1 MQGPLRE
8 QARSHRGAA
17 GLVGWCGGQ
26 SSMNLS
32 GPFIKRPVATML
44 LSLAIMLLGG
54 VSFGLLPVSPLPQM
68 DFPVIVVQASLPG
81 ASPEVMAST
90 VATPLERSFGSIA
103 GVNTMSSRSSQ
114 GSTRV
119 ILQFDLD
126 RDINGAAREVQAA
139 INASR
144 TLLPSGM
151 RSMPTYKK
159 VNPSQAP
166 IMVLSLTSDVLEK
179 GQLYD
184 LASTILSQSL
194 SQVQGVGEVQ
204 IGGSSLPAVRIELE
218 PQSLNQYGV
227 ALDDVRNTIAN
238 ANVRRPKGSVEDDQR
253 LWQVQAN
260 DQLEKAKDYE
270 SLIIHY
276 NGGAALRLKDVA
288 KVSDGVE
295 DRYNSGF
302 FNDDAA
308 VLLVINRQ
316 AGANIIETVNEIKA
330 QLPALQAVL
339 PASVKLNLAMDRS
352 PVIKAT
358 LHEAEMT
365 LLIAVALV
373 ILVVFLFLGN
383 FRASLI
389 PTLAVPVSLVGT
401 FAVMY
406 LYGFSL
412 NNLSLMALILA
423 TGLVVD
429 DAIVV
434 LENISR
440 HIDEGVRPMR
450 AAYLGAQEVGFT
462 LLSMNVSLVAV
473 FLSILFMGGIIES
486 LFREFSITLAAA
498 IVVSLVVSLTLT
510 PMLCARWLKPH
521 TPGQENRL
529 QRWSRRANDWMVG
542 KYATSLDWV
551 LRHKRLTLLSLF
563 VTIGVNI
570 ALYVVVPK
578 TFMPQQDTGQLIG
591 FVRGDDG
598 LSFSVMQPKMEI
610 FRRAVLKDEAVES
623 VAGFIG
629 GNNGTNNAFM
639 LVRLKPIKERSIS
652 AQKVIER
659 LRKEM
664 PKVPGAQ
671 LMLMADQD
679 LQFGGGREQTTSQYS
694 YILQSGDLG
703 ALREWYP
710 KVVTA
715 LKALPELTAIDAR
728 EGRGARQVTLIV
740 DRDQAKRLGVDMD
753 MVTAV
758 LNNAYSQRQIS
769 TIYDSLNQYQV
780 VMEVN
785 PKYAQDPIT
794 LKQVQVITA
803 DGARIP
809 LSTIAHYENSLE
821 NDRVSHEGQFAS
833 ESIAFDMAEG
843 VTVEQGGA
851 AIERA
856 IAKVGL
862 PEDVI
867 AKMAGTA
874 DAFAATQKSQPWM
887 ILGALVAVYLVL
899 GVLYESYIHPL
910 TILSTLP
917 SAGVGA
923 LLSIYALGG
932 EFSLISLLG
941 LFLLIGVVKKNAILM
956 IDLALQLERSQ
967 GMAPLESIRSACLQ
981 RLRPILMTTLA
992 AILGALPLLMSRA
1005 EGAEMRQ
1012 PLGLTIIGGL
1022 IFSQVLTLY
1031 TTPVVYLYLDRLRHR
1046 FNKWR
1051 GVRTDAALETPL

>member
-1 MQGPLRE
+1 
-8 QARSHRGAA
+8 
-17 GLVGWCGGQ
+17 
-26 SSMNLS
+26 MNLS

-68 DFPVIVVQASLPG
+68 DFPVIVVSASLPG

-90 VATPLERSFGSIA
+90 VATPLERSFGAIA
-103 GVNTMSSRSSQ
+103 GINTMSSRSSQ

-119 ILQFDLD
+119 ILQFDQD

-144 TLLPSGM
+144 NLLPSGM
-151 RSMPTYKK
+151 KSMPTYKK

-166 IMVLSLTSDVLEK
+166 IMVLSLTSDVLSK
-179 GQLYD
+179 GELYD

-194 SQVQGVGEVQ
+194 SQVPGVGEVQ

-218 PQSLNQYGV
+218 PQLLNQYGV

-238 ANVRRPKGSVEDDQR
+238 ANVRRPKGAVSDGDR
-253 LWQVQAN
+253 NWQIQAN

-270 SLIIHY
+270 PLIIRY
-276 NGGAALRLKDVA
+276 QDGAALRLSHVA
-288 KVSDGVE
+288 KVQDSVE

-302 FNDDAA
+302 FNNDAA
-308 VLLVINRQ
+308 VLLVVNRQ
-316 AGANIIETVNEIKA
+316 AGANIIETVNAIKA

-383 FRASLI
+383 LRASLI

-401 FAVMY
+401 FAIMY

-440 HIDEGVRPMR
+440 HIDAGIAPMK
-450 AAYLGAQEVGFT
+450 AAMLGAREVGFT

-473 FLSILFMGGIIES
+473 FLSILFMGGIVES
-486 LFREFSITLAAA
+486 LFREFSITLAAS

-521 TPGQENRL
+521 VPGTENAM
-529 QRWSRRANDWMVG
+529 QRWSMGLNERMVAG
-542 KYATSLDWV
+542 YARSLDWV
-551 LRHKRLTLLSLF
+551 LRHKRLTLLSLL
-563 VTIGVNI
+563 VTIGVNV

-610 FRRAVLKDEAVES
+610 FRKAVLADPAVES

-629 GNNGTNNAFM
+629 GNGGTNNAIM
-639 LVRLKPIKERSIS
+639 IVRLKPISERRIS

-659 LRKEM
+659 LRETM
-664 PKVPGAQ
+664 PKVPGGR

-679 LQFGGGREQTTSQYS
+679 LQFGGGREQTSSQYS

-703 ALREWYP
+703 ELRIWYP
-710 KVVTA
+710 KVVAA

-728 EGRGARQVTLIV
+728 EGRGAQQVTLVV

-785 PKYAQDPIT
+785 PKYAQDPQT
-794 LKQVQVITA
+794 LEQVQVITA
-803 DGARIP
+803 EGQRIP
-809 LSTIAHYENSLE
+809 LSAIAHYENSLQD
-821 NDRVSHEGQFAS
+821 DRVEHEGQFAS
-833 ESIAFDMAEG
+833 ETVSFDMAPG
-843 VTVEQGGA
+843 VSTEQGTA

-856 IAKVGL
+856 IAKLGL

-867 AKMAGTA
+867 AKMAGTG
-874 DAFAATQKSQPWM
+874 DAFAATQKSQPFM
-887 ILGALVAVYLVL
+887 ILGALLAVYLVL
-899 GVLYESYIHPL
+899 GILYESYIHPL

-923 LLSIYALGG
+923 LLSIYLTGG

-956 IDLALQLERSQ
+956 IDLALQLERTAGFSPE
-967 GMAPLESIRSACLQ
+967 ASIRSACLQ

-992 AILGALPLLMSRA
+992 AILGAVPLMLSTA

-1022 IFSQVLTLY
+1022 IFSQILTLY
-1031 TTPVVYLYLDRLRHR
+1031 TTPVVYLYLDRARHR

-1051 GVRTDAALETPL
+1051 GVRTDAALDTPL

>member
-1 MQGPLRE
+1 
-8 QARSHRGAA
+8 
-17 GLVGWCGGQ
+17 
-26 SSMNLS
+26 MNLS
-32 GPFIKRPVATML
+32 GPFIRRPVATML

-90 VATPLERSFGSIA
+90 VATPLERSFGAIA

-144 TLLPSGM
+144 NLLPSGM

-194 SQVQGVGEVQ
+194 SQVSGVGEVQ

-218 PQSLNQYGV
+218 PQLLNQYGV
-227 ALDDVRNTIAN
+227 ALDDVRKTIAE
-238 ANVRRPKGSVEDDQR
+238 ANVRRPKGSVENSEQM
-253 LWQVQAN
+253 WQVQAN

-270 SLIIHY
+270 PLIIHY
-276 NGGAALRLKDVA
+276 KDGAALRLKDVA

-373 ILVVFLFLGN
+373 ILVVYLFLGN
-383 FRASLI
+383 LRASLI

-440 HIDEGVRPMR
+440 HIDEGIAPMK
-450 AAYLGAQEVGFT
+450 AAYLGAKEVGFT

-498 IVVSLVVSLTLT
+498 IIVSLVVSLTLT

-521 TPGQENRL
+521 VPGQENGL
-529 QRWSRRANDWMVG
+529 QRWSQRGNDWMVA
-542 KYATSLDWV
+542 KYASSLDWV

-598 LSFSVMQPKMEI
+598 LSFTVMQPKMEI
-610 FRRAVLKDEAVES
+610 FRREVLKDPAVES

-629 GNNGTNNAFM
+629 GSNGTNNAFM
-639 LVRLKPIKERSIS
+639 LVRLKPIKERNIS

-694 YILQSGDLG
+694 YIIQSGDLG

-715 LKALPELTAIDAR
+715 LRALPELTAIDAR
-728 EGRGARQVTLIV
+728 EGQGAQQVTLVV
-740 DRDQAKRLGVDMD
+740 DRDQAKRLGIDMN

-794 LKQVQVITA
+794 LNQVQVITA
-803 DGARIP
+803 DGARVP

-821 NDRVSHEGQFAS
+821 DDRVSHEGQFAS
-833 ESIAFDMAEG
+833 ESISFDMAEG
-843 VTVEQGGA
+843 VTVEQGTA

-856 IAKVGL
+856 IAKVGM

-867 AKMAGTA
+867 VKMAGTA
-874 DAFAATQKSQPWM
+874 DAFAATQKSQPFM
-887 ILGALVAVYLVL
+887 ILGALLAVYLVL

-923 LLSIYALGG
+923 LLSIYVLGSQ
-932 EFSLISLLG
+932 FSLISLLG

-956 IDLALQLERSQ
+956 IDLALQLERHQ
-967 GMAPLESIRSACLQ
+967 GLGPLESIRSACLL

-992 AILGALPLLMSRA
+992 AILGALPLLLGSA

-1022 IFSQVLTLY
+1022 VFSQILTLY
-1031 TTPVVYLYLDRLRHR
+1031 TTPVVYLYLDRLRHK
-1046 FNKWR
+1046 FSHWR

>member
-1 MQGPLRE
+1 
-8 QARSHRGAA
+8 
-17 GLVGWCGGQ
+17 
-26 SSMNLS
+26 MNLS

-90 VATPLERSFGSIA
+90 VATPLERSFGAIA

-144 TLLPSGM
+144 NLLPSGM

-218 PQSLNQYGV
+218 PQALNQYGV
-227 ALDDVRNTIAN
+227 ALDDVRKTIAD
-238 ANVRRPKGSVEDDQR
+238 ANVRRPKGSVEDGER
-253 LWQVQAN
+253 LWQIQAN

-276 NGGAALRLKDVA
+276 ADGAALRLRDVA

-373 ILVVFLFLGN
+373 VLVVYLFLGN

-440 HIDEGVRPMR
+440 HIDEGVKPMQ
-450 AAYLGAQEVGFT
+450 AAYLGAKEVGFT

-473 FLSILFMGGIIES
+473 FLSILFMGGLVES

-529 QRWSRRANDWMVG
+529 QRWSHKTNDWMVG

-551 LRHKRLTLLSLF
+551 LRHRRLTLFSLLLT
-563 VTIGVNI
+563 VGVNI

-578 TFMPQQDTGQLIG
+578 TFLPQQDTGQLIG

-598 LSFSVMQPKMEI
+598 LSFNVMQPKMET

-639 LVRLKPIKERSIS
+639 IVRLKPIKERQLS

-679 LQFGGGREQTTSQYS
+679 LQFGGGREQTSSQYT
-694 YILQSGDLG
+694 YILQSGDL
-703 ALREWYP
+703 AELRKWFP

-715 LKALPELTAIDAR
+715 LRALPELTAIDAR
-728 EGRGARQVTLIV
+728 EGAGAQQVTLIV
-740 DRDQAKRLGVDMD
+740 DRDQAKRLGVDMN

-785 PKYAQDPIT
+785 PKYAQDPVT
-794 LKQVQVITA
+794 LKQVEVITA
-803 DGARIP
+803 DGARVP
-809 LSTIAHYENSLE
+809 LSTFAHYENSLE

-833 ESIAFDMAEG
+833 ESISFDMAEG
-843 VTVEQGGA
+843 VTVEQGSA

-874 DAFAATQKSQPWM
+874 DAFAATQKSQPFM
-887 ILGALVAVYLVL
+887 ILGALLAVYLVL

-941 LFLLIGVVKKNAILM
+941 IFLLIGVVKKNAILM
-956 IDLALQLERSQ
+956 IDLALQLERHEGLS
-967 GMAPLESIRSACLQ
+967 PLESIRSACLQ

-992 AILGALPLLMSRA
+992 AILGALPLLLGRA

-1022 IFSQVLTLY
+1022 VFSQVLTLY
-1031 TTPVVYLYLDRLRHR
+1031 TTPVVYLYLDKLRHR

>member
-1 MQGPLRE
+1 
-8 QARSHRGAA
+8 
-17 GLVGWCGGQ
+17 
-26 SSMNLS
+26 MNLS

-90 VATPLERSFGSIA
+90 VATPLERSFGAIA

-144 TLLPSGM
+144 NLLPSGM

-218 PQSLNQYGV
+218 PQALNQYGV

-238 ANVRRPKGSVEDDQR
+238 ANVRRPKGSVEDGQR

-276 NGGAALRLKDVA
+276 ADGAALRLKDVA

-440 HIDEGVRPMR
+440 HIDKGVPPMK

-473 FLSILFMGGIIES
+473 FLSILFMGGIVES
-486 LFREFSITLAAA
+486 LFREFSITLAAS

-521 TPGQENRL
+521 TPGEENRL
-529 QRWSRRANDWMVG
+529 QRWSQRANEWMVG

-551 LRHKRLTLLSLF
+551 LRHRRLTLLSLI
-563 VTIGVNI
+563 VTVGVNI

-598 LSFSVMQPKMEI
+598 LSFSVMQPKMET
-610 FRRAVLKDEAVES
+610 FRRAVLKDDAVQS

-629 GNNGTNNAFM
+629 GTNGTNNAFM
-639 LVRLKPIKERSIS
+639 LVRLKPIKERNIS

-664 PKVPGAQ
+664 PKVAGAQ

-694 YILQSGDLG
+694 YILQSADLG
-703 ALREWYP
+703 ELREWYP

-728 EGRGARQVTLIV
+728 EGRGAQQVTLIV

-821 NDRVSHEGQFAS
+821 DDRVSHEGQFAS
-833 ESIAFDMAEG
+833 ESISFDMAEG
-843 VTVEQGGA
+843 VTVEQGTA

-856 IAKVGL
+856 IAKLGM

-867 AKMAGTA
+867 VKMAGTA

-956 IDLALQLERSQ
+956 IDLALQLERHQ

-992 AILGALPLLMSRA
+992 AILGALPLLLSRA

-1031 TTPVVYLYLDRLRHR
+1031 TTPVVYLYLDKLRHR
-1046 FNKWR
+1046 FNHWR

>member
-1 MQGPLRE
+1 
-8 QARSHRGAA
+8 
-17 GLVGWCGGQ
+17 
-26 SSMNLS
+26 MNLS

-316 AGANIIETVNEIKA
+316 AGANIIETVKEIKA

-578 TFMPQQDTGQLIG
+578 TFLPQQDTGQLIG

-639 LVRLKPIKERSIS
+639 LVRLKPIKERNIS

-703 ALREWYP
+703 ALRQWYP

-715 LKALPELTAIDAR
+715 LRALPELTAIDAR

-843 VTVEQGGA
+843 VTVEQGSA

-867 AKMAGTA
+867 AKVAGTA
-874 DAFAATQKSQPWM
+874 NAFAATQKSQPWM

-956 IDLALQLERSQ
+956 IDLALQLERNQ

-992 AILGALPLLMSRA
+992 AILGALPLLLSRA

-1031 TTPVVYLYLDRLRHR
+1031 TTPVVYLYLDKLRHR

>member
-1 MQGPLRE
+1 
-8 QARSHRGAA
+8 
-17 GLVGWCGGQ
+17 
-26 SSMNLS
+26 MNLS
-32 GPFIKRPVATML
+32 GPFIRRPVATML

-68 DFPVIVVQASLPG
+68 DFPVIVVSASLPG

-90 VATPLERSFGSIA
+90 VATPLERSFGAIA

-119 ILQFDLD
+119 ILQFDMD

-144 TLLPSGM
+144 NLLPSGM

-194 SQVQGVGEVQ
+194 SQVPGVGEVQ

-218 PQSLNQYGV
+218 PQLLNQYGV

-238 ANVRRPKGSVEDDQR
+238 ANVRRPKGSIEDDQR
-253 LWQVQAN
+253 MWQVQAN

-270 SLIIHY
+270 PLIIRY
-276 NGGAALRLKDVA
+276 QNGSALRLGDVA
-288 KVSDGVE
+288 KVRDSVE

-316 AGANIIETVNEIKA
+316 AGANIIKTVNDIKA

-373 ILVVFLFLGN
+373 ILVVYLFLGN

-440 HIDEGVRPMR
+440 HIDEGVAPMK
-450 AAYLGAQEVGFT
+450 AAYLGAKEVGFT

-486 LFREFSITLAAA
+486 LFREFSITLAAS

-521 TPGQENRL
+521 IPGEENRL
-529 QRWSRRANDWMVG
+529 QRASRRANDWMV
-542 KYATSLDWV
+542 KHYANGLDWV

-578 TFMPQQDTGQLIG
+578 TFLPQQDTGQLIG
-591 FVRGDDG
+591 FVRGDNG
-598 LSFSVMQPKMEI
+598 LSFNVMQPKMET
-610 FRRAVLKDEAVES
+610 FRRAVLKDDAVES

-629 GNNGTNNAFM
+629 GTNGTNNAFM
-639 LVRLKPIKERSIS
+639 LVRLKPIKERNIS

-664 PKVPGAQ
+664 PKVAGAQ

-679 LQFGGGREQTTSQYS
+679 LQFGGGREQTTSQYT
-694 YILQSGDLG
+694 YILQSGDLS

-710 KVVTA
+710 KVVAA

-728 EGRGARQVTLIV
+728 EGRGAAQVTLVV
-740 DRDQAKRLGVDMD
+740 DRDQAKRLGVDMS

-794 LKQVQVITA
+794 LNQVQVITA
-803 DGARIP
+803 AGARIP
-809 LSTIAHYENSLE
+809 LSAIAHYENSLE

-833 ESIAFDMAEG
+833 ESISFDMAEG
-843 VTVEQGGA
+843 VTVEQGSA

-856 IAKVGL
+856 IAKLGL
-862 PEDVI
+862 PEEVI

-899 GVLYESYIHPL
+899 GVLYESYVHPL

-923 LLSIYALGG
+923 LLSIYVLGG

-956 IDLALQLERSQ
+956 IDLALQLERHQ
-967 GMAPLESIRSACLQ
+967 GMEPLESIRSACLL

-992 AILGALPLLMSRA
+992 AILGALPLLLSTA

-1022 IFSQVLTLY
+1022 IFSQVLTLF

-1046 FNKWR
+1046 VNRWR
-1051 GVRTDAALETPL
+1051 GVRTDASLETPL

>member
-1 MQGPLRE
+1 
-8 QARSHRGAA
+8 
-17 GLVGWCGGQ
+17 
-26 SSMNLS
+26 MNLS
-32 GPFIKRPVATML
+32 GPFIRRPVATML

-90 VATPLERSFGSIA
+90 VATPLERSFGAIA

-144 TLLPSGM
+144 NLLPSGM

-194 SQVQGVGEVQ
+194 SQVSGVGEVQ

-218 PQSLNQYGV
+218 PQLLNQYGV
-227 ALDDVRNTIAN
+227 ALDDVRKTIAE
-238 ANVRRPKGSVEDDQR
+238 ANVRRPKGSVENSE
-253 LWQVQAN
+253 LMWQVQAN

-270 SLIIHY
+270 PLIIHY
-276 NGGAALRLKDVA
+276 KDGAALRLKDVA

-373 ILVVFLFLGN
+373 ILVVYLFLGN
-383 FRASLI
+383 LRASLI

-440 HIDEGVRPMR
+440 HIDEGIAPMK
-450 AAYLGAQEVGFT
+450 AAYLGAKEVGFT

-521 TPGQENRL
+521 VPGQENGL
-529 QRWSRRANDWMVG
+529 QRWSQRSNDWMVA
-542 KYATSLDWV
+542 KYASSLDWV

-563 VTIGVNI
+563 LTIGVNI

-598 LSFSVMQPKMEI
+598 LSFTVMQPKMEI
-610 FRRAVLKDEAVES
+610 FRREVLKDPAVES

-629 GNNGTNNAFM
+629 GSNGTNNAFM
-639 LVRLKPIKERSIS
+639 LVRLKPIKERNIS

-694 YILQSGDLG
+694 YIIQSGDLG

-715 LKALPELTAIDAR
+715 LRALPELTAIDAR
-728 EGRGARQVTLIV
+728 EGRGAQQVTLVV
-740 DRDQAKRLGVDMD
+740 DRDQAKRLGIDMN

-785 PKYAQDPIT
+785 PKYAQDPVT
-794 LKQVQVITA
+794 LNQVQVITA
-803 DGARIP
+803 DGARVP

-821 NDRVSHEGQFAS
+821 DDRVSHEGQFAS
-833 ESIAFDMAEG
+833 ESISFDMAEG
-843 VTVEQGGA
+843 VTVEQGTA

-856 IAKVGL
+856 IAKVGM

-867 AKMAGTA
+867 VKMAGTA
-874 DAFAATQKSQPWM
+874 DAFAATQKSQPFM
-887 ILGALVAVYLVL
+887 ILGALLAVYLVL

-923 LLSIYALGG
+923 LLSIYVLGSQ
-932 EFSLISLLG
+932 FSLISLLG

-956 IDLALQLERSQ
+956 IDLALQLERHQ
-967 GMAPLESIRSACLQ
+967 GLSPLDSIRSACLL

-992 AILGALPLLMSRA
+992 AILGALPLLLSSA

-1022 IFSQVLTLY
+1022 VFSQILTLY
-1031 TTPVVYLYLDRLRHR
+1031 TTPVVYLYLDRLRHK
-1046 FNKWR
+1046 FNHWR

>member
-1 MQGPLRE
+1 
-8 QARSHRGAA
+8 
-17 GLVGWCGGQ
+17 
-26 SSMNLS
+26 MNLS

-90 VATPLERSFGSIA
+90 VATPLERSFGAIA

-144 TLLPSGM
+144 NLLPSGM

-218 PQSLNQYGV
+218 PQALNQYGV
-227 ALDDVRNTIAN
+227 ALDDVRKTIAA
-238 ANVRRPKGSVEDDQR
+238 ANVRRPKGSVEDGER
-253 LWQVQAN
+253 LWQIQAN

-276 NGGAALRLKDVA
+276 KDGAALRLKDVA

-373 ILVVFLFLGN
+373 VLVVFLFLGN

-440 HIDEGVRPMR
+440 HIDEGVKPMK
-450 AAYLGAQEVGFT
+450 AAYLGAKEVGFT

-473 FLSILFMGGIIES
+473 FLSILFMGGIVES

-529 QRWSRRANDWMVG
+529 QRWSRKTNDWMVG
-542 KYATSLDWV
+542 KYAASLDWV
-551 LRHKRLTLLSLF
+551 LRHRRLTLLSLIIT
-563 VTIGVNI
+563 VGVNV

-598 LSFSVMQPKMEI
+598 LSFSVMQPKMET

-629 GNNGTNNAFM
+629 GTNGTNNAFM
-639 LVRLKPIKERSIS
+639 LVRLKPIKERNLS

-715 LKALPELTAIDAR
+715 LRALPELTAIDAR
-728 EGRGARQVTLIV
+728 EGRGAQQVTLIV
-740 DRDQAKRLGVDMD
+740 DRDQAKRLGVDMN

-785 PKYAQDPIT
+785 QKYAQDPVT
-794 LKQVQVITA
+794 LNQVQVITA

-821 NDRVSHEGQFAS
+821 DDRVSHEGQFAS

-843 VTVEQGGA
+843 VTVEQGSA

-874 DAFAATQKSQPWM
+874 DAFAATQKSQPFM
-887 ILGALVAVYLVL
+887 ILGALLAVYLVL

-956 IDLALQLERSQ
+956 IDLALQLERHQ
-967 GMAPLESIRSACLQ
+967 GLSPLESIRSACLQ

-992 AILGALPLLMSRA
+992 AILGALPLLLSRA

-1031 TTPVVYLYLDRLRHR
+1031 TTPVVYLYLDKLRHR

>member
-1 MQGPLRE
+1 
-8 QARSHRGAA
+8 
-17 GLVGWCGGQ
+17 
-26 SSMNLS
+26 MNLS

-90 VATPLERSFGSIA
+90 VATPLERSFGAIA

-144 TLLPSGM
+144 NLLPSGM

-218 PQSLNQYGV
+218 PQALNQYGV
-227 ALDDVRNTIAN
+227 ALDDVRKTIAE

-253 LWQVQAN
+253 LWQIQAN

-440 HIDEGVRPMR
+440 HIDEGVKPMK
-450 AAYLGAQEVGFT
+450 AAYLGAKEVGFT

-521 TPGQENRL
+521 KPGEENRL
-529 QRWSRRANDWMVG
+529 QRWSRRTNDWMVG

-551 LRHKRLTLLSLF
+551 LRHRRLTLLSLIIT
-563 VTIGVNI
+563 VGVNV

-598 LSFSVMQPKMEI
+598 LSFSVMQPKMET
-610 FRRAVLKDEAVES
+610 FRRAVLKDDAVES

-629 GNNGTNNAFM
+629 GTNGTNNAFM
-639 LVRLKPIKERSIS
+639 LVRLKPIKERNIS

-664 PKVPGAQ
+664 PKVAGAQ

-703 ALREWYP
+703 ELREWYP

-715 LKALPELTAIDAR
+715 LRALPELTAIDAR
-728 EGRGARQVTLIV
+728 EGAGAQQVTLIV
-740 DRDQAKRLGVDMD
+740 DRDQAKRLGVDME

-785 PKYAQDPIT
+785 PKYAQDPVT

-809 LSTIAHYENSLE
+809 LSTFAHYENSLE
-821 NDRVSHEGQFAS
+821 DDRVSHEGQFAS
-833 ESIAFDMAEG
+833 ESISFDMAEG
-843 VTVEQGGA
+843 VTVEQGSA

-856 IAKVGL
+856 IARLGL

-867 AKMAGTA
+867 VKMAGTA
-874 DAFAATQKSQPWM
+874 DAFAATQKSQPFM
-887 ILGALVAVYLVL
+887 ILGALLAVYLVL

-923 LLSIYALGG
+923 LLSIYVLGG

-956 IDLALQLERSQ
+956 IDLALQLERHQ

-992 AILGALPLLMSRA
+992 AILGALPLLLGRA

-1031 TTPVVYLYLDRLRHR
+1031 TTPVVYLYLDKLRHR

>member
-1 MQGPLRE
+1 
-8 QARSHRGAA
+8 
-17 GLVGWCGGQ
+17 
-26 SSMNLS
+26 MNLS

-90 VATPLERSFGSIA
+90 VATPLERSFGAIA

-144 TLLPSGM
+144 NLLPSGM

-218 PQSLNQYGV
+218 PQALNQYGV
-227 ALDDVRNTIAN
+227 ALDDVRKTIAD
-238 ANVRRPKGSVEDDQR
+238 ANVRRPKGSVEDRER
-253 LWQVQAN
+253 LWQIQAN

-276 NGGAALRLKDVA
+276 ADGAALRLKDVA

-373 ILVVFLFLGN
+373 VLVVYLFLGN

-440 HIDEGVRPMR
+440 HIDEGVKPMQ
-450 AAYLGAQEVGFT
+450 AAYLGAKEVGFT

-473 FLSILFMGGIIES
+473 FLSILFMGGLVES

-529 QRWSRRANDWMVG
+529 QRWSHKTNDWMVG

-551 LRHKRLTLLSLF
+551 LRHRRLTLFSLLLT
-563 VTIGVNI
+563 VGVNI

-578 TFMPQQDTGQLIG
+578 TFLPQQDTGQLIG

-598 LSFSVMQPKMEI
+598 LSFNVMQPKMET

-629 GNNGTNNAFM
+629 GSNGTNNAFM
-639 LVRLKPIKERSIS
+639 IVRLKPIKQRQLS

-664 PKVPGAQ
+664 PKVPGSQ

-679 LQFGGGREQTTSQYS
+679 LQFGGGREQTSSQYT
-694 YILQSGDLG
+694 YILQSGDL
-703 ALREWYP
+703 AELRKWFP

-715 LKALPELTAIDAR
+715 LRALPELTAIDAR
-728 EGRGARQVTLIV
+728 EGAGAQQVTLIV
-740 DRDQAKRLGVDMD
+740 DRDQAKRLGVDMN

-785 PKYAQDPIT
+785 PKYAQDPVT
-794 LKQVQVITA
+794 LKQVEVITA
-803 DGARIP
+803 DGARVP
-809 LSTIAHYENSLE
+809 LSTFAHYENSLE

-833 ESIAFDMAEG
+833 ESISFDMAEG
-843 VTVEQGGA
+843 VTVEQGSA

-874 DAFAATQKSQPWM
+874 DAFAATQKSQPFM
-887 ILGALVAVYLVL
+887 ILGALLAVYLVL

-941 LFLLIGVVKKNAILM
+941 IFLLIGVVKKNAILM
-956 IDLALQLERSQ
+956 IDLALQLERHQ
-967 GMAPLESIRSACLQ
+967 GLSPLESIRSACLQ

-992 AILGALPLLMSRA
+992 AILGALPLLLGRA

-1022 IFSQVLTLY
+1022 VFSQVLTLY
-1031 TTPVVYLYLDRLRHR
+1031 TTPVVYLYLDKLRHR

>member
-1 MQGPLRE
+1 
-8 QARSHRGAA
+8 
-17 GLVGWCGGQ
+17 
-26 SSMNLS
+26 MNLS

-90 VATPLERSFGSIA
+90 VATPLERSFGAIA

-144 TLLPSGM
+144 NLLPSGM

-218 PQSLNQYGV
+218 PQALNQYGV
-227 ALDDVRNTIAN
+227 ALDDVRKTIAD
-238 ANVRRPKGSVEDDQR
+238 ANVRRPKGSVEDGQR
-253 LWQVQAN
+253 LWQIQAN

-276 NGGAALRLKDVA
+276 ADGAALRLKDVA

-339 PASVKLNLAMDRS
+339 PASVKLDLAMDRS

-365 LLIAVALV
+365 LLIAVVLV

-440 HIDEGVRPMR
+440 HIDEGVKPMQ
-450 AAYLGAQEVGFT
+450 AAYLGAKEVGFT

-473 FLSILFMGGIIES
+473 FLSILFMGGIVES

-521 TPGQENRL
+521 TPRQENRL
-529 QRWSRRANDWMVG
+529 QRWSRRTNDWMVG

-551 LRHKRLTLLSLF
+551 LRHRRLTLLSLLIT
-563 VTIGVNI
+563 VGVNV

-629 GNNGTNNAFM
+629 GSNGTNNAFM
-639 LVRLKPIKERSIS
+639 LVRLKPIKERQLN

-703 ALREWYP
+703 ELRKWYP
-710 KVVTA
+710 KVVAA
-715 LKALPELTAIDAR
+715 LRALPELTAIDAR
-728 EGRGARQVTLIV
+728 EGKGAQQVTLIV
-740 DRDQAKRLGVDMD
+740 DRDQAKRLGIDMD
-753 MVTAV
+753 MVTSV

-785 PKYAQDPIT
+785 PKYAQDPVT

-803 DGARIP
+803 DGARVP
-809 LSTIAHYENSLE
+809 LSTIAHYESSLE
-821 NDRVSHEGQFAS
+821 DDRVSHEGQFAS
-833 ESIAFDMAEG
+833 EDISFDMAEG
-843 VTVEQGGA
+843 VTVEQGSA

-856 IAKVGL
+856 IAKLGL

-874 DAFAATQKSQPWM
+874 DAFAATQKSQPFM
-887 ILGALVAVYLVL
+887 ILGALLAVYLVL

-956 IDLALQLERSQ
+956 IDLALQLERHQ
-967 GMAPLESIRSACLQ
+967 GLSPLESIRSACLQ

-992 AILGALPLLMSRA
+992 AILGALPLLLSRA

-1031 TTPVVYLYLDRLRHR
+1031 TTPVVYLYLDKLRHR
-1046 FNKWR
+1046 FNNWR

>member
-1 MQGPLRE
+1 
-8 QARSHRGAA
+8 
-17 GLVGWCGGQ
+17 
-26 SSMNLS
+26 MNLS
-32 GPFIKRPVATML
+32 GPFIRRPVATML
-44 LSLAIMLLGG
+44 LSFAIMLLGG

-90 VATPLERSFGSIA
+90 VATPLERSFGAIA

-144 TLLPSGM
+144 NLLPSGM

-194 SQVQGVGEVQ
+194 SQVSGVGEVQ

-218 PQSLNQYGV
+218 PQLLNQYGV
-227 ALDDVRNTIAN
+227 ALDDVRTAIAN
-238 ANVRRPKGSVEDDQR
+238 SNVRRPKGSVEDDR
-253 LWQVQAN
+253 RMWQVQAN

-270 SLIIHY
+270 TLIIRY
-276 NGGAALRLKDVA
+276 QDGSVLRLKDVA
-288 KVSDGVE
+288 KVTDSVE

-302 FNDDAA
+302 FNNDAA

-373 ILVVFLFLGN
+373 VLVVFLFLGN

-440 HIDEGVRPMR
+440 HIDEGVPPME
-450 AAYLGAQEVGFT
+450 AAYRGAEEVGFT

-486 LFREFSITLAAA
+486 LFREFSITLAAS

-521 TPGQENRL
+521 VPGQENRL
-529 QRWSRRANDWMVG
+529 QRWSLRLNERMVRG
-542 KYATSLDWV
+542 YARSLDWV
-551 LRHKRLTLLSLF
+551 LRHRRLTLLSLL
-563 VTIGVNI
+563 VTIGVNV

-598 LSFSVMQPKMEI
+598 LSFNVMQPKMEI
-610 FRRAVLKDEAVES
+610 FRRAVLKDEAVQS

-639 LVRLKPIKERSIS
+639 LVRLKPIKERGIS

-664 PKVPGAQ
+664 PKVPGGQ

-694 YILQSGDLG
+694 YILQSADL
-703 ALREWYP
+703 ASLRTWYP
-710 KVVTA
+710 KVVA
-715 LKALPELTAIDAR
+715 AFRALPELTAIDAR
-728 EGRGARQVTLIV
+728 DGGGAQQVTLVV
-740 DRDQAKRLGVDMD
+740 DRDQAKRLGIDMD

-785 PKYAQDPIT
+785 PKYAQDPST
-794 LKQVQVITA
+794 LEQVQVITA
-803 DGARIP
+803 DGARVP
-809 LSTIAHYENSLE
+809 LSAIAHYENSLE
-821 NDRVSHEGQFAS
+821 DDRVSHEGQFAS
-833 ESIAFDMAEG
+833 EGISFDMAEG
-843 VTVEQGGA
+843 VTVEQGTA

-856 IAKVGL
+856 ITKLGM

-874 DAFAATQKSQPWM
+874 DAFAATQKSQPFM
-887 ILGALVAVYLVL
+887 ILGALLAVYLVL

-923 LLSIYALGG
+923 LLSIYALGS

-956 IDLALQLERSQ
+956 IDLALQLERAGQ
-967 GMAPLESIRSACLQ
+967 TPLESIRNACLL

-992 AILGALPLLMSRA
+992 AILGALPLLLGTA

-1022 IFSQVLTLY
+1022 VFSQVLTLY
-1031 TTPVVYLYLDRLRHR
+1031 TTPVVYLYLDKLRHR
-1046 FNKWR
+1046 FNRWR

>member
-1 MQGPLRE
+1 
-8 QARSHRGAA
+8 
-17 GLVGWCGGQ
+17 
-26 SSMNLS
+26 MNLS

-54 VSFGLLPVSPLPQM
+54 VSFGLLPVAPLPQM

-90 VATPLERSFGSIA
+90 VATPLERSFGAIA

-144 TLLPSGM
+144 NLLPSGM

-204 IGGSSLPAVRIELE
+204 VGGSSLPAVRIELE
-218 PQSLNQYGV
+218 PQLLNQYGV
-227 ALDDVRNTIAN
+227 ALDDVRNAIAN
-238 ANVRRPKGSVEDDQR
+238 ANQRRPKGSVEDDQR
-253 LWQVQAN
+253 LWQIQAN
-260 DQLEKAKDYE
+260 DQLEKARDYE
-270 SLIIHY
+270 PLIIHY
-276 NGGAALRLKDVA
+276 NNGAALRLKDVA

-373 ILVVFLFLGN
+373 ILVVYLFLGN

-401 FAVMY
+401 FAIMY

-440 HIDEGVRPMR
+440 HIDEGIAPMK
-450 AAYLGAQEVGFT
+450 AAYLGAKEVGFT

-529 QRWSRRANDWMVG
+529 QRWSRRSNDWMMG

-551 LRHKRLTLLSLF
+551 LRHRRLTLLSLLL
-563 VTIGVNI
+563 TIGVNV

-610 FRRAVLKDEAVES
+610 FRRAVLKDSAVES

-639 LVRLKPIKERSIS
+639 LVRLKPIKERNIS

-703 ALREWYP
+703 ELRQWYP

-715 LKALPELTAIDAR
+715 LRALPELTAIDAR
-728 EGRGARQVTLIV
+728 EGHGAQQVTLMV

-794 LKQVQVITA
+794 LNQVQVITA

-809 LSTIAHYENSLE
+809 LSAIAHYENSLE
-821 NDRVSHEGQFAS
+821 DDRVSHEGQFAS
-833 ESIAFDMAEG
+833 ESISFDMAEG
-843 VTVEQGGA
+843 VTVEQGTA

-856 IAKVGL
+856 IAKLGM

-867 AKMAGTA
+867 VKMAGTA
-874 DAFAATQKSQPWM
+874 DAFAATQKSQPFM
-887 ILGALVAVYLVL
+887 ILGALLAVYLVL

-923 LLSIYALGG
+923 LLSIYVLGG

-956 IDLALQLERSQ
+956 IDLALQLERHQ
-967 GMAPLESIRSACLQ
+967 GLDPLQSIRSACLQ

-992 AILGALPLLMSRA
+992 AILGALPLLLGGA
-1005 EGAEMRQ
+1005 EGSEMRQ

-1022 IFSQVLTLY
+1022 VFSQVLTLY
-1031 TTPVVYLYLDRLRHR
+1031 TTPVVYLYLDRLRHK
-1046 FNKWR
+1046 FNHWR

>member
-1 MQGPLRE
+1 
-8 QARSHRGAA
+8 
-17 GLVGWCGGQ
+17 
-26 SSMNLS
+26 MNLS

-260 DQLEKAKDYE
+260 DQLEKARDYE

-440 HIDEGVRPMR
+440 HIDEGVRPMQ

-529 QRWSRRANDWMVG
+529 QRWSRRTNDWMVG

-570 ALYVVVPK
+570 ALYIIVPK
-578 TFMPQQDTGQLIG
+578 TFLPQQDTGQLIG

-803 DGARIP
+803 NGARIP

-874 DAFAATQKSQPWM
+874 NAFAATQKSQPWM

-956 IDLALQLERSQ
+956 IDLALQLERNQ

-992 AILGALPLLMSRA
+992 AILGALPLLLSRA

>member
-1 MQGPLRE
+1 
-8 QARSHRGAA
+8 
-17 GLVGWCGGQ
+17 
-26 SSMNLS
+26 MNLS
-32 GPFIKRPVATML
+32 GPFIRRPVATML
-44 LSLAIMLLGG
+44 LSFAITLLGG
-54 VSFGLLPVSPLPQM
+54 VCFGLLPVSPLPQM

-90 VATPLERSFGSIA
+90 VATPLERSFGAIA

-144 TLLPSGM
+144 NLLPSGM

-194 SQVQGVGEVQ
+194 SQVSGVGEVQ

-218 PQSLNQYGV
+218 PKSLDQYGV
-227 ALDDVRNTIAN
+227 ALDDVRTAIAN
-238 ANVRRPKGSVEDDQR
+238 SNVRRPKGSVEDDR
-253 LWQVQAN
+253 RMWQVQAN

-270 SLIIHY
+270 TLIIRY
-276 NGGAALRLKDVA
+276 QDGSVLRLKDVA
-288 KVSDGVE
+288 KVTDSVE

-373 ILVVFLFLGN
+373 VLVVFLFLGN

-440 HIDEGVRPMR
+440 HIDEGVAPMK
-450 AAYLGAQEVGFT
+450 AAYLGASEVGFT

-486 LFREFSITLAAA
+486 LFREFSITLAAS

-521 TPGQENRL
+521 VPGQENRL
-529 QRWSRRANDWMVG
+529 QRWSQRLNERMVRG
-542 KYATSLDWV
+542 YATSLDWV
-551 LRHKRLTLLSLF
+551 LRHRRLTLLSLL
-563 VTIGVNI
+563 VTIGVNV

-598 LSFSVMQPKMEI
+598 LSFNVMQPKMEI
-610 FRRAVLKDEAVES
+610 FRRAVLKDDAVQS

-639 LVRLKPIKERSIS
+639 LVRLKPIKDREIS

-694 YILQSGDLG
+694 YILQSADL
-703 ALREWYP
+703 ASLREWYP
-710 KVVTA
+710 KVTA
-715 LKALPELTAIDAR
+715 AFRALPELTAIDAR
-728 EGRGARQVTLIV
+728 DGGGAQQVTLVV
-740 DRDQAKRLGVDMD
+740 DRDQAKRLGIDMN

-785 PKYAQDPIT
+785 PKYAQDPST
-794 LKQVQVITA
+794 LEQVQVITA
-803 DGARIP
+803 DGARVP

-821 NDRVSHEGQFAS
+821 DDRVSHEGQFAS
-833 ESIAFDMAEG
+833 ESISFDMAEG
-843 VTVEQGGA
+843 VTVEQGSA

-856 IAKVGL
+856 IAKLGM

-867 AKMAGTA
+867 VKMAGTA
-874 DAFAATQKSQPWM
+874 DAFAATQKSQPFM
-887 ILGALVAVYLVL
+887 ILGALLAVYLVL

-923 LLSIYALGG
+923 LLSIYALGS

-956 IDLALQLERSQ
+956 IDLALQLERGGQS
-967 GMAPLESIRSACLQ
+967 PLESIRSACLL

-992 AILGALPLLMSRA
+992 AILGALPLLLGNA

-1022 IFSQVLTLY
+1022 VFSQVLTLY
-1031 TTPVVYLYLDRLRHR
+1031 TTPVVYLYLDKLRHR
-1046 FNKWR
+1046 FNRWR

>member
-1 MQGPLRE
+1 
-8 QARSHRGAA
+8 
-17 GLVGWCGGQ
+17 
-26 SSMNLS
+26 MNLS

-54 VSFGLLPVSPLPQM
+54 VSFGLLPVAPLPQM

-90 VATPLERSFGSIA
+90 VATPLERSFGAIA

-144 TLLPSGM
+144 NLLPSGM

-218 PQSLNQYGV
+218 PQALNQYGV

-238 ANVRRPKGSVEDDQR
+238 ANVRRPKGSVEDGQR

-276 NGGAALRLKDVA
+276 ADGAALRLKDVA

-302 FNDDAA
+302 FNNDAA

-440 HIDEGVRPMR
+440 HIDKGVAPMK

-473 FLSILFMGGIIES
+473 FLSILFMGGIVES
-486 LFREFSITLAAA
+486 LFREFSITLAAS

-529 QRWSRRANDWMVG
+529 QRWSQRANEWMVG

-551 LRHKRLTLLSLF
+551 LRHRRLTLLSLF
-563 VTIGVNI
+563 VTVGVNI
-570 ALYVVVPK
+570 ALYIVVPK

-610 FRRAVLKDEAVES
+610 FRRAVLKDDAVQS

-629 GNNGTNNAFM
+629 GTNGTNNAFM
-639 LVRLKPIKERSIS
+639 LVRLKPIKERNIS

-703 ALREWYP
+703 DLREWYP

-728 EGRGARQVTLIV
+728 EGRGAQQVTLIV

-753 MVTAV
+753 MVTSV

-794 LKQVQVITA
+794 LNQVQVITA

-821 NDRVSHEGQFAS
+821 DDRVSHEGQFAS
-833 ESIAFDMAEG
+833 ESLSFDMADG
-843 VTVEQGGA
+843 VTVEQGTA

-862 PEDVI
+862 PESVI

-956 IDLALQLERSQ
+956 IDLALQLERHQ
-967 GMAPLESIRSACLQ
+967 GLEPLESIRSACLQ

-992 AILGALPLLMSRA
+992 AILGALPLLLSRA

-1031 TTPVVYLYLDRLRHR
+1031 TTPVVYLYLDKLRHR

>member
-1 MQGPLRE
+1 
-8 QARSHRGAA
+8 
-17 GLVGWCGGQ
+17 
-26 SSMNLS
+26 MNLS

-90 VATPLERSFGSIA
+90 VATPLERSFGAIA

-144 TLLPSGM
+144 NLLPSGM

-218 PQSLNQYGV
+218 PQALNQYGV
-227 ALDDVRNTIAN
+227 ALDDVRKTIAN
-238 ANVRRPKGSVEDDQR
+238 ANVRRPKGSVEDGER

-276 NGGAALRLKDVA
+276 ADGAALRLKDVA

-302 FNDDAA
+302 FNNDAA

-440 HIDEGVRPMR
+440 HIDAGVRPMK

-486 LFREFSITLAAA
+486 LFREFSITLAAS
-498 IVVSLVVSLTLT
+498 IVVSLIVSLTLT

-521 TPGQENRL
+521 TPGEENRL
-529 QRWSRRANDWMVG
+529 QRWSQRANEWMVG

-551 LRHKRLTLLSLF
+551 LRHRRLTLLSLI
-563 VTIGVNI
+563 VTVGVNI

-578 TFMPQQDTGQLIG
+578 TFLPQQDTGQLIG

-598 LSFSVMQPKMEI
+598 LSFTVMQPKMEI

-629 GNNGTNNAFM
+629 GTNGTNNAFM
-639 LVRLKPIKERSIS
+639 LVRLKPIKERGIS

-664 PKVPGAQ
+664 PKVAGAQ

-679 LQFGGGREQTTSQYS
+679 LQFGGGREQTSSQYS

-703 ALREWYP
+703 SLREWYP

-728 EGRGARQVTLIV
+728 EGRGAQQVTLIV
-740 DRDQAKRLGVDMD
+740 DRDQAKRLGVDMN

-821 NDRVSHEGQFAS
+821 DDRVSHEGQFAS

-843 VTVEQGGA
+843 VTVEQGSA

-856 IAKVGL
+856 IASVGL

-887 ILGALVAVYLVL
+887 ILGALLAVYLVL

-956 IDLALQLERSQ
+956 IDLALQLERHQ
-967 GMAPLESIRSACLQ
+967 GMAPLESIRNACLQ

-992 AILGALPLLMSRA
+992 AILGALPLLLGRA

-1031 TTPVVYLYLDRLRHR
+1031 TTPVVYLYLDKLRHR
-1046 FNKWR
+1046 FNHWR

>member
-1 MQGPLRE
+1 
-8 QARSHRGAA
+8 
-17 GLVGWCGGQ
+17 
-26 SSMNLS
+26 MNLS

-90 VATPLERSFGSIA
+90 VATPLERSFGAIA

-144 TLLPSGM
+144 NLLPSGM

-218 PQSLNQYGV
+218 PQALNQYGV

-238 ANVRRPKGSVEDDQR
+238 ANVRRPKGSVEDGQR

-276 NGGAALRLKDVA
+276 ADGAALRLKDVA

-302 FNDDAA
+302 FNNDAA

-440 HIDEGVRPMR
+440 HIDEGVPPMK
-450 AAYLGAQEVGFT
+450 AAYLGAEEVGFT

-473 FLSILFMGGIIES
+473 FLSILFMGGIVES
-486 LFREFSITLAAA
+486 LFREFSITLAAS

-529 QRWSRRANDWMVG
+529 QRWSQRANEWMVG

-551 LRHKRLTLLSLF
+551 LRHRRLTLLSLI
-563 VTIGVNI
+563 VTVGVNI

-598 LSFSVMQPKMEI
+598 LSFSVMQPKMET
-610 FRRAVLKDEAVES
+610 FRRAVLKDDAVQS

-629 GNNGTNNAFM
+629 GTNGTNNAFM
-639 LVRLKPIKERSIS
+639 LVRLKPIKERNIS

-679 LQFGGGREQTTSQYS
+679 LQFGGGREQTTAQYS

-703 ALREWYP
+703 ALRQWYP
-710 KVVTA
+710 KVVAA

-728 EGRGARQVTLIV
+728 EGRGAQQVTLIV

-753 MVTAV
+753 MVTSV

-794 LKQVQVITA
+794 LNQVQVITA

-821 NDRVSHEGQFAS
+821 DDRVSHEGQFAS

-843 VTVEQGGA
+843 VTVEQGSA

-856 IAKVGL
+856 VAKVGL

-887 ILGALVAVYLVL
+887 ILGALLAVYLVL

-956 IDLALQLERSQ
+956 IDLALQLERHQ

-992 AILGALPLLMSRA
+992 AILGALPLLLGRA

-1031 TTPVVYLYLDRLRHR
+1031 TTPVVYLYLDKLRHR

-1051 GVRTDAALETPL
+1051 GVRTDAALETAL

>member
-1 MQGPLRE
+1 
-8 QARSHRGAA
+8 
-17 GLVGWCGGQ
+17 
-26 SSMNLS
+26 MNLS

-54 VSFGLLPVSPLPQM
+54 VSFGLLPVAPLPQM

-90 VATPLERSFGSIA
+90 VATPLERSFGAIA

-119 ILQFDLD
+119 ILQFDMD

-144 TLLPSGM
+144 NLLPSGM

-218 PQSLNQYGV
+218 PQLLNQYGV
-227 ALDDVRNTIAN
+227 ALDDVRNTIAA
-238 ANVRRPKGSVEDDQR
+238 ANQRRPKGSVEDGQR
-253 LWQVQAN
+253 LWQIQAN

-270 SLIIHY
+270 PLIIRY
-276 NGGAALRLKDVA
+276 QDGATLRLKDVA
-288 KVSDGVE
+288 KVTDGVE

-365 LLIAVALV
+365 LLIAVGLV
-373 ILVVFLFLGN
+373 ILVVYLFLGN

-440 HIDEGVRPMR
+440 HIDEGVAPMK
-450 AAYLGAQEVGFT
+450 AAYLGAKEVGFT

-486 LFREFSITLAAA
+486 LFREFSITLAAS

-521 TPGQENRL
+521 VPGQENRL
-529 QRWSRRANDWMVG
+529 QRWSQRSNEWMTE

-551 LRHKRLTLLSLF
+551 LRHRRLTLLSLLL
-563 VTIGVNI
+563 TIGVNV

-578 TFMPQQDTGQLIG
+578 TFLPQQDTGQLIG

-610 FRRAVLKDEAVES
+610 FRRAVLKDPAVES

-629 GNNGTNNAFM
+629 GSNGTNNAFM
-639 LVRLKPIKERSIS
+639 LVRLKPIKERNLS

-659 LRKEM
+659 LRKNM

-703 ALREWYP
+703 SLREWYP
-710 KVVTA
+710 KVVAA

-728 EGRGARQVTLIV
+728 EGSGAQQVTLVV
-740 DRDQAKRLGVDMD
+740 DRDQAKRLGVDMN

-785 PKYAQDPIT
+785 PKYAQDPET
-794 LKQVQVITA
+794 LNQVQVITA
-803 DGARIP
+803 DGQRIP
-809 LSTIAHYENSLE
+809 LSAIAHYENSLQ

-833 ESIAFDMAEG
+833 ESIAFDLAPG
-843 VTVEQGGA
+843 VTLEQGTA

-856 IAKVGL
+856 VAKLGL
-862 PEDVI
+862 PEEVI
-867 AKMAGTA
+867 VKMAGTG
-874 DAFAATQKSQPWM
+874 DAFAATQKSQPFM

-899 GVLYESYIHPL
+899 GILYESYIHPL

-923 LLSIYALGG
+923 LLSIYLTGG

-956 IDLALQLERSQ
+956 IDLALQLERHSGLDPQ
-967 GMAPLESIRSACLQ
+967 ASIRSACLQ

-992 AILGALPLLMSRA
+992 AILGALPLMLSSA

-1022 IFSQVLTLY
+1022 VFSQILTLY
-1031 TTPVVYLYLDRLRHR
+1031 TTPVVYLYLDRLRHS
-1046 FNKWR
+1046 FNHWR

>member
-1 MQGPLRE
+1 
-8 QARSHRGAA
+8 
-17 GLVGWCGGQ
+17 
-26 SSMNLS
+26 MNLS
-32 GPFIKRPVATML
+32 GPFIRRPVATML

-54 VSFGLLPVSPLPQM
+54 VSFGLLPVSPLPQI
-68 DFPVIVVQASLPG
+68 DFPVIVVSASLPG

-119 ILQFDLD
+119 ILQFDQD

-144 TLLPSGM
+144 NLLPSGM
-151 RSMPTYKK
+151 KSMPTYKK

-166 IMVLSLTSDVLEK
+166 IMVLALTSEVLSK
-179 GQLYD
+179 GELYD

-194 SQVQGVGEVQ
+194 SQVPGVGEVQ

-218 PQSLNQYGV
+218 PQLLNQYGV
-227 ALDDVRNTIAN
+227 SLDEVRSTIAS
-238 ANVRRPKGSVEDDQR
+238 ANVRRPKGAVSDGER
-253 LWQVQAN
+253 NWQIQAN

-270 SLIIHY
+270 SLIIRY
-276 NGGAALRLKDVA
+276 QDGAALRLNHVA
-288 KVSDGVE
+288 KVQDSVE

-302 FNDDAA
+302 FNNDAA
-308 VLLVINRQ
+308 VLLVVNRQ
-316 AGANIIETVNEIKA
+316 AGANIIETVNAIKA

-339 PASVKLNLAMDRS
+339 PANVKLEVAMDRS

-365 LLIAVALV
+365 LLIAVVLV
-373 ILVVFLFLGN
+373 IIVVFLFLGN

-389 PTLAVPVSLVGT
+389 PTLAVPVSLIGT
-401 FAVMY
+401 FAIMY

-440 HIDEGVRPMR
+440 HIDAGIAPMK
-450 AAYLGAQEVGFT
+450 AAYMGAKEVGFT

-473 FLSILFMGGIIES
+473 FLSILFMGGIVES
-486 LFREFSITLAAA
+486 LFREFSITLAAS

-521 TPGQENRL
+521 VPGSENAM
-529 QRWSRRANDWMVG
+529 QRWSIRLNERMMRG
-542 KYATSLDWV
+542 YARSLDWV
-551 LRHKRLTLLSLF
+551 LRHKRLTLFSLL
-563 VTIGVNI
+563 VTIGVNV
-570 ALYVVVPK
+570 ALYVIVPK

-610 FRRAVLKDEAVES
+610 FRKAVLADPAVES

-629 GNNGTNNAFM
+629 GNGGTNNALM
-639 LVRLKPIKERSIS
+639 IVRLKPVSERKIS

-659 LRKEM
+659 MRNTL
-664 PKVPGAQ
+664 PKVPGGR

-679 LQFGGGREQTTSQYS
+679 LQFGGGREQTSSQYS
-694 YILQSGDLG
+694 YILQSGDLNE
-703 ALREWYP
+703 LRTWYP
-710 KVVTA
+710 KVVAA

-728 EGRGARQVTLIV
+728 EGRGAQQVTLVV
-740 DRDQAKRLGVDMD
+740 DRDQAKRLGIDMN

-785 PKYAQDPIT
+785 PKYAQDPET
-794 LKQVQVITA
+794 LNQVQVITA
-803 DGARIP
+803 DGQRVP
-809 LSTIAHYENSLE
+809 LSTIAHYENSLQD
-821 NDRVSHEGQFAS
+821 DRVEHEGQFAS
-833 ESIAFDMAEG
+833 ETISFDMAPG
-843 VTVEQGGA
+843 VSLEQGTA

-856 IAKVGL
+856 IAKLGL

-867 AKMAGTA
+867 AKMAGTG
-874 DAFAATQKSQPWM
+874 DAFAATQKSQPFM

-899 GVLYESYIHPL
+899 GILYESYIHPL

-923 LLSIYALGG
+923 LLSIYLTGG

-956 IDLALQLERSQ
+956 IDLALQLERHGGLSPEQ
-967 GMAPLESIRSACLQ
+967 SIRSACLQ

-992 AILGALPLLMSRA
+992 AILGAVPLLLSTA

-1022 IFSQVLTLY
+1022 IFSQILTLY
-1031 TTPVVYLYLDRLRHR
+1031 TTPVVYLYLDRTRHR

-1051 GVRTDAALETPL
+1051 GVRTDAALETAL

>member
-1 MQGPLRE
+1 
-8 QARSHRGAA
+8 
-17 GLVGWCGGQ
+17 
-26 SSMNLS
+26 MNLS

-44 LSLAIMLLGG
+44 LSLAILLLGG
-54 VSFGLLPVSPLPQM
+54 VSFGLLPVAPLPQM

-90 VATPLERSFGSIA
+90 VATPLERSFGAIA

-144 TLLPSGM
+144 NLLPSGM

-166 IMVLSLTSDVLEK
+166 VMVLSLTSDVLEK

-184 LASTILSQSL
+184 LASTILSQSV

-218 PQSLNQYGV
+218 PQALNQYGV

-238 ANVRRPKGSVEDDQR
+238 ANVRRPKGSVEDGQR

-276 NGGAALRLKDVA
+276 ADGAALRLKDVA

-302 FNDDAA
+302 FNNDAA

-339 PASVKLNLAMDRS
+339 PASVKLNVAMDRS

-440 HIDEGVRPMR
+440 HIDKGVPPMK

-473 FLSILFMGGIIES
+473 FLSILFMGGIVES
-486 LFREFSITLAAA
+486 LFREFSITLAAS

-521 TPGQENRL
+521 TPGEENRL
-529 QRWSRRANDWMVG
+529 QRWSQRANDWMVG

-551 LRHKRLTLLSLF
+551 LRHRRLTLLSLI
-563 VTIGVNI
+563 VTVGVNI

-598 LSFSVMQPKMEI
+598 LSFSVMQPKMET
-610 FRRAVLKDEAVES
+610 FRRAVLKDDAVQS

-629 GNNGTNNAFM
+629 GTNGTNNAFM
-639 LVRLKPIKERSIS
+639 LVRLKPIKERNLS

-664 PKVPGAQ
+664 PKVAGAQ

-679 LQFGGGREQTTSQYS
+679 LQFGGGREQSTSQYS

-728 EGRGARQVTLIV
+728 EGRGAQQVTLIV

-753 MVTAV
+753 MVTSV

-794 LKQVQVITA
+794 LNQVQVITA

-821 NDRVSHEGQFAS
+821 DDRVSHEGQFAS
-833 ESIAFDMAEG
+833 ESIAFDMADG
-843 VTVEQGGA
+843 VTVEQGTA

-862 PEDVI
+862 PEGVI

-956 IDLALQLERSQ
+956 IDLALQLERHQ

-992 AILGALPLLMSRA
+992 AILGALPLLLSRA

-1031 TTPVVYLYLDRLRHR
+1031 TTPVVYLYLDKLRHR
-1046 FNKWR
+1046 FNHWR

>member
-1 MQGPLRE
+1 
-8 QARSHRGAA
+8 
-17 GLVGWCGGQ
+17 
-26 SSMNLS
+26 MNLS

-90 VATPLERSFGSIA
+90 VATPLERSFGAIA

-144 TLLPSGM
+144 NLLPSGM

-218 PQSLNQYGV
+218 PQALNQYGV
-227 ALDDVRNTIAN
+227 ALDDVRKTIAD
-238 ANVRRPKGSVEDDQR
+238 ANVRRPKGSVEDGQR
-253 LWQVQAN
+253 LWQIQAN

-276 NGGAALRLKDVA
+276 ADGAALRLKDVA

-440 HIDEGVRPMR
+440 HIDEGVKPMQ
-450 AAYLGAQEVGFT
+450 AAYLGAKEVGFT

-473 FLSILFMGGIIES
+473 FLSILFMGGIVES

-529 QRWSRRANDWMVG
+529 QRWSRSTNDWMVAR
-542 KYATSLDWV
+542 YATSLDWV
-551 LRHKRLTLLSLF
+551 LRHRRLTLLSLF
-563 VTIGVNI
+563 VTVGVNV

-629 GNNGTNNAFM
+629 GSNGTNNAFM
-639 LVRLKPIKERSIS
+639 LVRLKPIKDRQLS

-679 LQFGGGREQTTSQYS
+679 LQFGGGREQTSSQYS

-703 ALREWYP
+703 ELRKWYP
-710 KVVTA
+710 KVVAA
-715 LKALPELTAIDAR
+715 LRALPELTAIDAR
-728 EGRGARQVTLIV
+728 EGKGAQQVTLIV

-753 MVTAV
+753 MVTSV

-785 PKYAQDPIT
+785 PKYAQDPVT

-803 DGARIP
+803 DGARVP
-809 LSTIAHYENSLE
+809 LSTFAHYENSLE
-821 NDRVSHEGQFAS
+821 DDRVSHEGQFAS
-833 ESIAFDMAEG
+833 EDISFDMAEG
-843 VTVEQGGA
+843 VTVEQGSA

-874 DAFAATQKSQPWM
+874 DAFAATQKSQPFM
-887 ILGALVAVYLVL
+887 ILGALLAVYLVL

-956 IDLALQLERSQ
+956 IDLALQLERHQ
-967 GMAPLESIRSACLQ
+967 GMTPLESIRSACLQ

-992 AILGALPLLMSRA
+992 AILGALPLLLGRA

-1031 TTPVVYLYLDRLRHR
+1031 TTPVVYLYLDKLRHR

>member
-1 MQGPLRE
+1 
-8 QARSHRGAA
+8 
-17 GLVGWCGGQ
+17 
-26 SSMNLS
+26 MNLS

-90 VATPLERSFGSIA
+90 VATPLERSFGAIA

-144 TLLPSGM
+144 NLLPSGM

-440 HIDEGVRPMR
+440 HIDEGVKPMK

-498 IVVSLVVSLTLT
+498 IVVSLLVSLTLT

-529 QRWSRRANDWMVG
+529 QRWSRRTNDWMVG

-639 LVRLKPIKERSIS
+639 LVRLKPIKERNIS

-679 LQFGGGREQTTSQYS
+679 LQFGGGREQTSSQYS

-715 LKALPELTAIDAR
+715 LRALPELTAIDAR

-843 VTVEQGGA
+843 VTVEQGSA

-874 DAFAATQKSQPWM
+874 DAFAAAQKSQPFM

-956 IDLALQLERSQ
+956 IDLALQLERHQ

-992 AILGALPLLMSRA
+992 AILGALPLLLSRA

-1031 TTPVVYLYLDRLRHR
+1031 TTPVVYLYLDKLRHR